1 MGPGLRDTPCPT
13 SAPSSPWRGPPLTM
27 LGGRQCAPRALNSP
41 PGAPCLPPPL
51 GPPCPARGFP
61 THHPAPNLGPLMPG
75 PATTYPARTPLAPPL
90 APLCLTPGPP
100 CPPLCPLGPSMPL
113 PPRFLSLPHP
123 TPPSGPHPTPPRS
136 HPTGPPDAPPWVP
149 PCSPRLPPG
158 APRPPSLP
166 HPRTPRSPPK
176 APLPGGGDGGAR
188 EGAGGGRGRVTAQ
201 AKFRLLSILGC
212 PGLRPSANLRKNRAG
227 ARGREGA
234 RSELLKQ

>member
-100 CPPLCPLGPSMPL
+100 CPPPL
-113 PPRFLSLPHP
+113 PPRPLHASAPQVPLL
-123 TPPSGPHPTPPRS
+123 TPPHAPLRAPS
-136 HPTGPPDAPPWVP
+136 HAPP
-149 PCSPRLPPG
+149 LPPHR
-158 APRPPSLP
+158 APRGPQ
-166 HPRTPRSPPK
+166 
-176 APLPGGGDGGAR
+176 APLLASP
-188 EGAGGGRGRVTAQ
+188 
-201 AKFRLLSILGC
+201 
-212 PGLRPSANLRKNRAG
+212 
-227 ARGREGA
+227 
-234 RSELLKQ
+234 